1 MTQRRA
7 LDNAREG
14 IRRPCCNVTMSS
26 MAEDKT
32 ELMWVEE
39 PTIVDGAVSYAYSN
53 IGRATATF
61 VSEMI
66 NIMPTD
72 GSPSQVQSYQLD
84 HLDVGAEQRT
94 HAPVSADLAD
104 GAVQVLVSI
113 QASSDQTEWD
123 ATLEAQTAGVVSG
136 GVLYASDAAPA
147 GGTISIE
154 IQSLE
159 LQGSDA
165 VAHYRITGEATVE
178 MMTASVSLSRSSGVQ
193 AWMTSPH
200 MDNDREDIIRVALPS
215 DVVDDEDGWELRLA
229 IAATGGANGAE
240 GFVAATLPLRKL
252 DSSIVADGT
261 FTLNP

>member
-1 MTQRRA
+1 
-7 LDNAREG
+7 
-14 IRRPCCNVTMSS
+14 
-26 MAEDKT
+26 MADDKT

-66 NIMPTD
+66 NVMPSD
-72 GSPSQVQSYQLD
+72 GSPNQVQSYQLD

-94 HAPVSADLAD
+94 HAPVPADLAD

-113 QASSDQTEWD
+113 QASSDQKEWD
-123 ATLEAQTAGVVSG
+123 ATLEAQTTGVVSG
-136 GVLYASDAAPA
+136 GVLYASDATPA
-147 GGTISIE
+147 RGGTISIE

-165 VAHYRITGEATVE
+165 VAHYRVTGDASVQ
-178 MMTASVSLSRSSGVQ
+178 MMTASVSLERASGMQ

-200 MDNDREDIIRVALPS
+200 VDNDREDIIRVALPS
-215 DVVDDEDGWELRLA
+215 DVVDEEDGWQLRLA
-229 IAATGGANGAE
+229 IAATGGVNGPE
-240 GFVAATLPLRKL
+240 GFVAATLALRKL
-252 DSSIVADGT
+252 DSSVVADGD
-261 FTLNP
+261 FSVVN

>member
-1 MTQRRA
+1 
-7 LDNAREG
+7 
-14 IRRPCCNVTMSS
+14 MSL
-26 MAEDKT
+26 MADDKT

-66 NIMPTD
+66 NVMPSD
-72 GSPSQVQSYQLD
+72 GSPNQVQSYQLD

-94 HAPVSADLAD
+94 HAPVPADLAD

-113 QASSDQTEWD
+113 QASSDQKEWD
-123 ATLEAQTAGVVSG
+123 ATLEAQTTGVVSG
-136 GVLYASDAAPA
+136 GVLYASDATPA
-147 GGTISIE
+147 GGGIISIE

-165 VAHYRITGEATVE
+165 VAHYRVTGDVAVQ
-178 MMTASVSLSRSSGVQ
+178 MMTASVSLERAPGMQ

-200 MDNDREDIIRVALPS
+200 VDNDREDIIRVALPS
-215 DVVDDEDGWELRLA
+215 DVVDEEDGWQLRLA
-229 IAATGGANGAE
+229 IAATGGVNGPE
-240 GFVAATLPLRKL
+240 GFVAATLALRKL
-252 DSSIVADGT
+252 DSSVVADGD
-261 FTLNP
+261 FSVVN

>member
-1 MTQRRA
+1 
-7 LDNAREG
+7 
-14 IRRPCCNVTMSS
+14 MSS

-39 PTIVDGAVSYAYSN
+39 PTVVDGAVSYAYSN

-66 NIMPTD
+66 NIMPSD
-72 GSPSQVQSYQLD
+72 GSPNQVQSYQLD

-94 HAPVSADLAD
+94 HAPVSSGLAD

-113 QASSDQTEWD
+113 QASSDQKEWD
-123 ATLEAQTAGVVSG
+123 ATLEAQTTGVVSG
-136 GVLYASDAAPA
+136 GVLYASDATPA
-147 GGTISIE
+147 GGGTISIE

-165 VAHYRITGEATVE
+165 VAHYRVTGDVAVQ
-178 MMTASVSLSRSSGVQ
+178 MMTASVSLERASGMQ

-200 MDNDREDIIRVALPS
+200 VDNDREDIIRVALPS
-215 DVVDDEDGWELRLA
+215 DVVDEEDGWQLRLA
-229 IAATGGANGAE
+229 IAATGGVNGPE
-240 GFVAATLPLRKL
+240 GFVAATLALRKL
-252 DSSIVADGT
+252 DSSVVADGD
-261 FTLNP
+261 FSVVN

>member
-1 MTQRRA
+1 
-7 LDNAREG
+7 
-14 IRRPCCNVTMSS
+14 

-39 PTIVDGAVSYAYSN
+39 PTVVDGAVSYAYSN

-66 NIMPTD
+66 NIMPSD
-72 GSPSQVQSYQLD
+72 GSPNQVQSYQLD

-94 HAPVSADLAD
+94 HAPVSSGLAE
-104 GAVQVLVSI
+104 GAVQVFVSI
-113 QASSDQTEWD
+113 QASSDQKEWD
-123 ATLEAQTAGVVSG
+123 ATLESQTTGVVHG
-136 GVLYASDAAPA
+136 GVLYASDVAPG

-165 VAHYRITGEATVE
+165 VVHYRVTGDATVE
-178 MMTASVSLSRSSGVQ
+178 MMTASVSLSRGSGAQ
-193 AWMTSPH
+193 AWMTSPR

-215 DVVDDEDGWELRLA
+215 DVVDEEDGWELRLA
-229 IAATGGANGAE
+229 IAATGGVNGPE
-240 GFVAATLPLRKL
+240 GFVAATLPLTG
-252 DSSIVADGT
+252 SIFWTVPLPQ
-261 FTLNP
+261 LNTQIDP